1 MTEIRG
7 LRGLRRHDPATN
19 ELSVAILRLLNGQ
32 SNRHQNGIEAAL
44 CDALPMGVP
53 IFRCADGIFFCIT
66 DTHGVAQPN
75 DDSDIEEAC
84 DALDAVDDHLKIAE
98 NALTLNLDPVD
109 LTVNEVSKIKDVH
122 SVYISISNERRTI
135 YLSISNDHP
144 SADKWINN
152 AAKVAQPLGDL
163 VLSAQLL
170 LSGPKLP
177 ILQASNIAHGDM
189 LLLGSRLAASICVLG
204 VEPITGIFDMHSGL
218 FGASA
223 PLRENEIEEDMETD
237 NDADAASRFGALQ
250 VPVTIRLPE
259 QAISAADIANLQSGA
274 TLVLGPVVQGLIAE
288 LVVGGKALA
297 RGEIVQVGTDFAL
310 LVDDY
315 SPVPSRA
322 KLNTADDHISQ
333 PLDMPLDDGS
343 FSEIEE

>member
-7 LRGLRRHDPATN
+7 LRGLRRHDPATTQ
-19 ELSVAILRLLNGQ
+19 LSVAILRLLNGQ
-32 SNRHQNGIEAAL
+32 SNIHQRGIEIGP
-44 CDALPMGVP
+44 CDALINGAPV
-53 IFRCADGIFFCIT
+53 FRCADGTRFCIT
-66 DTHGVAQPN
+66 DAHAVSQLNN
-75 DDSDIEEAC
+75 DADIEAAC
-84 DALDAVDDHLKIAE
+84 DALDAVDDLLQIAE
-98 NALTLNLDPVD
+98 KALALKLDPVD
-109 LTVNEVSKIKDVH
+109 LTANESAAQTSKHFTCVSLRNQGYI
-122 SVYISISNERRTI
+122 VYLLID
-135 YLSISNDHP
+135 NDHP
-144 SADKWINN
+144 SANEWINK
-152 AAKVAQPLGDL
+152 ATETVQPLSEL

-189 LLLGSRLAASICVLG
+189 LLLGSRLAASICVQG
-204 VEPITGIFDMHSGL
+204 IEPITGIFDMHSGL
-218 FGASA
+218 FGGGA
-223 PLRENEIEEDMETD
+223 PLKENETEEDMETE

-259 QAISAADIANLQSGA
+259 QAISAADIANLKSGA

-315 SPVPSRA
+315 SPVTSRA
-322 KLNTADDHISQ
+322 KLNAADDHISQ
-333 PLDMPLDDGS
+333 PSDMPLDDGS